1 MPPSHASS
9 HCRPRRRAAR
19 RRRLP
24 PQPLLLQTWL
34 SWRSAGRS
42 RPSPSMW
49 SQASR
54 CRCDGAAACGAKPH
68 MLLSKPPV
76 AAAQHCPSLNAVF
89 LCTGPPQGIKRKLE
103 AATSV
108 SEKRM
113 KLLGLKVQ
121 AGGAARG
128 WQGPCRAVGRLAKCV
143 WCSHAWCAECTCY
156 CRSLLHH
163 HCMCTCLLPT
173 DLPSAHCLR
182 AQVRSGK
189 PAGDA
194 DLVADLLLKPG
205 AKIMMMGCVAAGAA

>member
-1 MPPSHASS
+1 MQTEEAGGAAEAATAATASAADVVELAVSWQKQAITIHVEPSESVQV
-9 HCRPRRRAAR
+9 RRR
-19 RRRLP
+19 
-24 PQPLLLQTWL
+24 
-34 SWRSAGRS
+34 SW
-42 RPSPSMW
+42 
-49 SQASR
+49 
-54 CRCDGAAACGAKPH
+54 AKPH